1 LVADGGAAGRLVA
14 RVAARGSLLLALVAI
29 PAGVPP
35 AVAQGAAGEAPRVL
49 LVGPDRA
56 LKTPSAAAAVAR
68 DGDTIRIEAGDY
80 VGDFAVWRRNRL
92 TIEAAGGEV
101 RMVAPPGPEFHRPG
115 IWVVRGNDTII
126 AGIAFS
132 GARSAQHNGAGIR
145 LFGRNLTVRRC
156 SFRDNEMGLLTWRDA
171 ESEVTVEH
179 SVFVGNAADYERHGR
194 LGHQLYVGAIRRLT
208 LRYSYFDKPSVGHN
222 VKSRAAENLI
232 LYNRIVD
239 GAKGGGSYL
248 IDLPNGGAA
257 VVMGNELRK
266 GAHAENEAAIAFAAE
281 SERHPGAGLFVVNNT
296 FVNARLLGVFV
307 RNFSA
312 STPARIVNNLIAGP
326 AVLAEGLSNAQRNL
340 HANPAA
346 FVDLPGGDLRLAPG
360 VGAIDTGVRLEPAGG
375 FVLVPDAAYS
385 HPAGRASRTVRGAID
400 LGAHEFAP
408 R

>member
-1 LVADGGAAGRLVA
+1 VADAGAARRLFP
-14 RVAARGSLLLALVAI
+14 RVAARGFLLLALAAI
-29 PAGVPP
+29 PAGAPP
-35 AVAQGAAGEAPRVL
+35 AVAQDGGQLPRVL

-56 LKTPSAAAAVAR
+56 LKVPSDAAEAAR
-68 DGDTIRIEAGDY
+68 DGDTIRIDAGDY
-80 VGDFAVWRRNRL
+80 IGDFAVWRRNGL

-101 RMVAPPGPEFHRPG
+101 RLVAPPGREFQRPG
-115 IWVVRGNDTII
+115 IWIVRGNDTTI

-145 LFGRNLTVRRC
+145 LFGRNLTVRHC

-171 ESEVTVEH
+171 ESDVTVEH
-179 SVFVGNAADYERHGR
+179 SVFIGNAADYERHGR
-194 LGHQLYVGAIRRLT
+194 LGHQLYVGAVRRLT

-239 GAKGGGSYL
+239 GANSGGSYL

-266 GAHAENEAAIAFAAE
+266 GVHAENEAAIAFAAE
-281 SERHPGAGLFVVNNT
+281 GERHPGAGLFVVNNT

-312 STPARIVNNLIAGP
+312 ATPARIVNNLIAGP
-326 AVLAEGLSNAQRNL
+326 AVLAEGLSDAQRNL
-340 HANPAA
+340 HADKAV
-346 FVDLPGGDLRLAPG
+346 FVDLAGGDLRLAPG
-360 VGAIDTGVRLEPAGG
+360 VGAIDTGIRLEPAGG

-385 HPAGRASRTVRGAID
+385 HPAGRASRAVHGAID